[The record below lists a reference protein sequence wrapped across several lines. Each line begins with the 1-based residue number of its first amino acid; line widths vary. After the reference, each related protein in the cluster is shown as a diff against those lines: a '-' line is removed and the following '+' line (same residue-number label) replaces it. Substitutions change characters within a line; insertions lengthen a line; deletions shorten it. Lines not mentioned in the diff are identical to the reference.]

1 MYSSRPARRSLAA
14 LALAPALLLA
24 LAACG
29 NSDPTPVHG
38 AAGPAGVS
46 TTSATTDDGGSPD
59 ASSTPTS
66 SSTTKT
72 TPATTSASGSTKGCA
87 KGGGDVPT
95 NADSAQVG
103 DLDGDGTKDEVWLAD
118 QGSQRTL
125 GVLTA
130 TGAVFSTTFTSAS
143 PIAASA
149 TANRL
154 GDGSAVI
161 LLSTGRSAALYA
173 VVDCKIVPT
182 ENKDGKQYTFDLG
195 FTGYGTG
202 VACPT
207 AKGALYLAGYNTVA
221 STKHTDYGDVTRTRI
236 DLSDAGAKAANGVKA
251 ELGEFGNDSATY
263 KIAHGVSCGDSET
276 ANEPQS

>member
-1 MYSSRPARRSLAA
+1 MHASRPARRSLAA

-29 NSDPTPVHG
+29 SDKNPHNVPNAT
-38 AAGPAGVS
+38 AGPAGVS
-46 TTSATTDDGGSPD
+46 TSTTTDDGDSTD
-59 ASSTPTS
+59 AANSPTS

-72 TPATTSASGSTKGCA
+72 TTTAADGGTKGCA
-87 KGGGDVPT
+87 QGGGSVPT
-95 NADSAQVG
+95 DAGSAQVG
-103 DLDGDGTKDEVWLAD
+103 DLDGDGAKDEVWLAD
-118 QGSQRTL
+118 KGDQRTL

-130 TGAVFSTTFTSAS
+130 SGGVFSTTFTSAS
-143 PIAASA
+143 PISASA
-149 TANRL
+149 VANRL

-182 ENKDGKQYTFDLG
+182 KNKEGAQYSFDLG
-195 FTGYGTG
+195 FGDFGTG

-207 AKGALYLAGYNTVA
+207 AKGALYLAGYNTVDSKQKGYA
-221 STKHTDYGDVTRTRI
+221 NVTRTRI
-236 DLSDAGAKAANGVKA
+236 DLTADGAKAANGVKA

-263 KIAHGVSCGDSET
+263 KIAHDVSCGDSET
-276 ANEPQS
+276 AKEPQS

>member
-1 MYSSRPARRSLAA
+1 MHSSRPARRSLAA

-29 NSDPTPVHG
+29 SDKTPNAVAG
-38 AAGPAGVS
+38 ATAGPAGVS
-46 TTSATTDDGGSPD
+46 DSATTDDGDPSSAP
-59 ASSTPTS
+59 STPAS

-72 TPATTSASGSTKGCA
+72 STSDAGGDDTKGCA
-87 KGGGDVPT
+87 QGGGSVPA
-95 NADSAQVG
+95 NADSALVG
-103 DLDGDGTKDEVWLAD
+103 DLDGDGAQDEVWLAD
-118 QGSQRTL
+118 KGSQRTL
-125 GVLTA
+125 GVETSS
-130 TGAVFSTTFTSAS
+130 GGVFSTTFTSAS

-149 TANRL
+149 VANRL

-182 ENKDGKQYTFDLG
+182 KNKEGAQYTFDLG
-195 FTGYGTG
+195 FGDFGTG

-207 AKGALYLAGYNTVA
+207 ANGALYLAGYNTVA
-221 STKHTDYGDVTRTRI
+221 SDRKGYADVTRTRI
-236 DLSDAGAKAANGVKA
+236 DLSSSGAKAANGTKA
-251 ELGEFGNDSATY
+251 ALGEFGNDSATY

-276 ANEPQS
+276 AKEPQS